1 MSRTTSIIEV
11 VAAVVCRAE
20 TVLLC
25 QRHDGP
31 HLPLMWEFPG
41 GKIDPGESPQFALKR
56 ELAEELGV
64 GAEIGRQIA
73 DVEHHY
79 SEKSVRIRFFLA
91 NITAEPRAVVHRA
104 VRWVALDKIADYT
117 VPPANES
124 VVRMIEK
131 TPHGETS
138 LH

>member
-1 MSRTTSIIEV
+1 
-11 VAAVVCRAE
+11 
-20 TVLLC
+20 
-25 QRHDGP
+25 
-31 HLPLMWEFPG
+31 MWEFPG

-73 DVEHHY
+73 DAEHHY

-104 VRWVALDKIADYT
+104 VRWVAFDKIADYT

-124 VVRMIEK
+124 VLRMIWK
-131 TPHGETS
+131 APHGETS